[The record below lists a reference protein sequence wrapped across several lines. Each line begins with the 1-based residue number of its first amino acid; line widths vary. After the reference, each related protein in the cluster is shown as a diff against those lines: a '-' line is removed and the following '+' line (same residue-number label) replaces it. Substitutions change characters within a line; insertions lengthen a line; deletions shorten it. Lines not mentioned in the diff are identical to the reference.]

1 MMPVLLDS
9 GPIVALLDRN
19 EQFHKACA
27 ERFATLNA
35 PLVTCEAVI
44 TEACHL
50 LRSVRGGPEA
60 VLENVSRG
68 EFLVLFHVTGR
79 EPRLIRL
86 MSKYA
91 DVPMSFAD
99 ACLVDMASELGIG
112 RVFSL
117 DADFQVY
124 RWGRNRPFDFMLSV
138 L

>member
-1 MMPVLLDS
+1 
-9 GPIVALLDRN
+9 
-19 EQFHKACA
+19 
-27 ERFATLNA
+27 
-35 PLVTCEAVI
+35 
-44 TEACHL
+44 
-50 LRSVRGGPEA
+50 
-60 VLENVSRG
+60 
-68 EFLVLFHVTGR
+68 
-79 EPRLIRL
+79 